1 MDIKYSTLPEKEL
14 IDIISCA
21 ETELQK
27 RKQEKKDRLIEAFE
41 YAWKDLVKAGI
52 DICYDESYDSDSV
65 LNFSCIY
72 FD

>member
-27 RKQEKKDRLIEAFE
+27 RKQEKKDKLIEAFE

-52 DICYDESYDSDSV
+52 DICYDESFDSDSV
-65 LNFSCIY
+65 LDFSCIY
-72 FD
+72 FN

>member
-14 IDIISCA
+14 IDIISSVEA
-21 ETELQK
+21 ELQK
-27 RKQEKKDRLIEAFE
+27 RREEKKYKLIEAFE
-41 YAWKDLVKAGI
+41 NAWKDLVKAGI
-52 DICYDESYDSDSV
+52 DICYDESFDSDSV